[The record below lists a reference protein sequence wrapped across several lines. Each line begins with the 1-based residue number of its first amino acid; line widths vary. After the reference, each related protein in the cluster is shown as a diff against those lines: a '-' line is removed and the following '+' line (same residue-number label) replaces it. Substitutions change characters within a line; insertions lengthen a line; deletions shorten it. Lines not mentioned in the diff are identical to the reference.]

1 MRALG
6 KKYLVTWAGAA
17 AAAAVAAV
25 LSLVG
30 QVEIAVAALALAVLG
45 LLVTSVLSR
54 LAPHRGRPRPATTER
69 APVDIGH
76 VVESAVIAEHVRTQ
90 QYLDRELEQRS
101 AQLRQHVE
109 VVVDDRL
116 PRVAA
121 EVLAALRLRERH
133 GDLGLPD
140 IAGHTAGQTL
150 ALLDTVRALRP
161 DRVLVIGADADVSWL
176 GRELQGVDG
185 RATVVVDGL
194 DTEARV
200 TAAVR
205 AHGLE
210 STLGVTAPPR
220 IEPAVPHGFLPWYD
234 LSALPDGGAVD
245 LVVIGWAGLR
255 ELRATLPVLPLVLE
269 RLTPAGAVA
278 VVGPERQAEL
288 VGSWT
293 AGGELAVEPA
303 LSSAGVAVLRRARG

>member
-6 KKYLVTWAGAA
+6 RKYLAAWAGGV
-17 AAAAVAAV
+17 AAAVVAAV
-25 LSLVG
+25 CALAGWL
-30 QVEIAVAALALAVLG
+30 EFAVAALALAVLG
-45 LLVTSVLSR
+45 LLLTSLLSR
-54 LAPHRGRPRPATTER
+54 LAPQRGRPSVSPAPR
-69 APVDIGH
+69 ATVDIGH
-76 VVESAVIAEHVRTQ
+76 EVERAVLAEHVRTQ
-90 QYLDRELEQRS
+90 QYISRELEQRS
-101 AQLRQHVE
+101 ARLAQHVE
-109 VVVDDRL
+109 AVVDAQL

-121 EVLAALRLRERH
+121 EVLAALRLSERH

-161 DRVLVIGADADVSWL
+161 DRALVIGADADVLWL

-194 DTEARV
+194 DTAARV
-200 TAAVR
+200 AAAVR

-245 LVVIGWAGLR
+245 LVVIGWAGPR